1 MERGDPSG
9 GPAYRQAGTVTL
21 MGSGELTESMTRVH
35 QWIASRIDGPVRAVF
50 LDTPAGFEL
59 NADNISERARAYV
72 QRYLGVPCALAGFK
86 SAKSATDAEVKNAV
100 RKIESSNYIFAG
112 PGSPSYAIRNWTGTP
127 VIDAVARR
135 VDEGSHLALA
145 SAAAIAIG
153 HYSLPVY
160 EIYKVGADPHW
171 TEGLNLLA
179 PYGLDLTIVPHWNNS
194 EGGTYDTR
202 FCFMGKPRFD
212 ALEALLPEWTVIV
225 GIDEYTAC
233 ILVLGE
239 GECRVTGAGQVTVR
253 RPGGEDKVFPA
264 NSAFSLDELRSAA
277 MSLSA
282 PVVEAPVR
290 KTPAQARDDL
300 ARTVGETERTLVE
313 RPDGGSDAAIAGQAY
328 ELVQAIERA
337 EATGAEAE
345 VVLGAR
351 AELRTLVDLWGREMG
366 STGGELVANLAPLVE
381 LLIDLRNR
389 LRDAR
394 QWEIADELRDRLAA
408 LGIVLEDTPA
418 GTTWRKA

>member
-1 MERGDPSG
+1 
-9 GPAYRQAGTVTL
+9 

-35 QWIASRIDGPVRAVF
+35 QWIASRIDGPVHAVF

-72 QRYLGVPCALAGFK
+72 QRYLSVPCALASFK
-86 SAKSATDAEVKNAV
+86 SAKSATVAETKNAV
-100 RKIESSNYIFAG
+100 RKIEASNYIFGG
-112 PGSPSYAIRNWTGTP
+112 PGSPSYAIRNWAGTP
-127 VIDAVARR
+127 IIDAIAHR
-135 VDEGSHLALA
+135 VDEGAHLVLA

-153 HYSLPVY
+153 HYSVPVY
-160 EIYKVGADPHW
+160 EIYKVGEDPHW
-171 TEGLNLLA
+171 IEGLNLLA

-239 GECRVTGAGQVTVR
+239 DECHVMGAGQVTVR
-253 RPGGEDKVFPA
+253 RPLGEDKIYPSG
-264 NSAFSLDELRSAA
+264 SAFSLDELRSAA
-277 MSLSA
+277 MSLGA
-282 PVVEAPVR
+282 PVFAAPVPESA
-290 KTPAQARDDL
+290 TQANEEL
-300 ARTVGETERTLVE
+300 ARTVGETERILAQRT
-313 RPDGGSDAAIAGQAY
+313 DGRSDAEFAGQAY

-337 EATGAEAE
+337 ESIGAEGDA
-345 VVLGAR
+345 VAGAR
-351 AELRTLVDLWGREMG
+351 AELRSLVDRWGREMG
-366 STGGELVANLAPLVE
+366 ASGGELVANLTPLVE
-381 LLIDLRNR
+381 LLVDLRNR
-389 LRDAR
+389 LRAAH
-394 QWEIADELRDRLAA
+394 QWELADDLRNRLAA
-408 LGIVLEDTPA
+408 LGIALEDTPA